1 MAFEKEFLKETNN
14 RIDAAHERIIHC
26 LDQLNE
32 EYIWNRPN
40 PSVNSIGIILQ
51 HLCGNLRQ
59 CIISGIGGAKDVRN
73 RPLEF
78 KDDAKLSKTELLA
91 KFERIINDCKDAI
104 ENFDPNNILKVRR
117 IQGFDESALRA
128 IYGTITHLEF
138 HAGQIIY
145 ITRLLIGEQYTLNW
159 VPQTKE
165 QEAE

>member
-32 EYIWNRPN
+32 EHIWNRPN

-59 CIISGIGGAKDVRN
+59 WIISGIGGAGDIRN

-78 KDDAKLSKTELLA
+78 KDDPKLGRAELLA
-91 KFERIINDCKDAI
+91 KFKGIINDCKDAI
-104 ENFDPNNILKVRR
+104 EGFDPNNILKVRR
-117 IQGFDESALRA
+117 IQGFERTALHA

-138 HAGQIIY
+138 HAGQIVY
-145 ITRLLIGEQYTLNW
+145 QTRLLLAEQYTLSW
-159 VPQTKE
+159 VPQSKE
-165 QEAE
+165 QAAE